1 MGNSRGHWE
10 GNTLVVD
17 VTNLT
22 GQTWFDASGRFH
34 GEDMHVVERF
44 TIVDADTVRYEARID
59 DPKVFTQPWTLAF
72 RFVREKESGYELLEY
87 ACHEGNRSLPLIL
100 KR

>member
-1 MGNSRGHWE
+1 M
-10 GNTLVVD
+10 VD

-44 TIVDADTVRYEARID
+44 TIVDADTVRYEARIE

-72 RFVREKESGYELLEY
+72 RFVREKESDYELLDTRVMR
-87 ACHEGNRSLPLIL
+87 AIAHCR
-100 KR
+100 